1 MLHSLHCSST
11 KGSATDCFGAFFLTN
26 GGSNDAS
33 EFTTVYDNC
42 SRSNSAA
49 VGASLQLQRGYASA
63 TFTNKTPPTTT
74 TTTTTTADNN
84 NDSSKQN
91 EEIKPPM
98 KRNVSFSHLQVRE
111 YEVTLGDN
119 PSVSS
124 GAPVSLGWR
133 YNPNEMIAKFDN
145 NDDNVA
151 GVAEENGGRG
161 VISPNSPTSIIS
173 FNRSVSCTS
182 DISGKSSTATSS
194 TTSSSSTNTNNN
206 NNNNMTLQQGNK
218 NNNIKQRSSLRLS
231 DRERHHRLSSNPYV
245 SAHDL
250 QMVLQ
255 SVANVKLERKE
266 SLNELREERLRRRS
280 MMNNGGNGVG
290 VKKTTKSLS
299 MGLMSW

>member
-1 MLHSLHCSST
+1 MLHSLQLSSS
-11 KGSATDCFGAFFLTN
+11 KGSATDCFSSFFLTN
-26 GGSNDAS
+26 GGGFNGS
-33 EFTTVYDNC
+33 EFTTVYDN
-42 SRSNSAA
+42 SSSNSAA
-49 VGASLQLQRGYASA
+49 VVAPPQLQLQRGYASA
-63 TFTNKTPPTTT
+63 TFTKNTPPTTT
-74 TTTTTTADNN
+74 TAADN
-84 NDSSKQN
+84 DSKQN
-91 EEIKPPM
+91 EEIKPPSI

-133 YNPNEMIAKFDN
+133 YNPNETIAKFDN
-145 NDDNVA
+145 NDDDED
-151 GVAEENGGRG
+151 GVGVVEESGGRG

-182 DISGKSSTATSS
+182 DLSGKSSTTTSS
-194 TTSSSSTNTNNN
+194 TTSSSSTNTT
-206 NNNNMTLQQGNK
+206 NNNMTLQQGSNT
-218 NNNIKQRSSLRLS
+218 NTKQRSTLRLS
-231 DRERHHRLSSNPYV
+231 DRERQHRLSSNPYV

-255 SVANVKLERKE
+255 SVAHVKLERKE

-280 MMNNGGNGVG
+280 MMNGGNGGMVM
-290 VKKTTKSLS
+290 KKTTKSLS